1 MDWIRANRSL
11 VDILLY
17 RHYQHYGGLM
27 LPPTAPAIQAM
38 RAHEADVAAASTAGR
53 SSSELPHIMFP
64 AFGPP
69 PPPDEGEV
77 GGGVRSPKGEG
88 KSSSSPP
95 GQSNPWGSI
104 GDRRGFGGGQD
115 GGASG
120 GGVYF

>member
-1 MDWIRANRSL
+1 
-11 VDILLY
+11 
-17 RHYQHYGGLM
+17 M

-38 RAHEADVAAASTAGR
+38 RAHEVDVAAARAAGR

-69 PPPDEGEV
+69 PLDEGEV
-77 GGGVRSPKGEG
+77 GGGVKSPKGKG
-88 KSSSSPP
+88 KMPPGKPSGSPP
-95 GQSNPWGSI
+95 GQNNPWGSI
-104 GDRRGFGGGQD
+104 GDRRGFGGGRD